1 MTATKDRFIETTSE
15 LLEVQG
21 YHATGLKEI
30 VEKSGAPRGSLY
42 YHFPDG
48 KEELA
53 AKAIRQS
60 GEAYA
65 RSIAKNLKEG
75 RPIAEAVHDF
85 VLNIADRVEASGF
98 RSGGPLTAIA
108 METATTNQRLNK
120 ACRNAFNQIREA
132 IKKKLVKDGIDTQQ
146 AERLSQFITASV
158 EGAIILSRTHHSGD
172 PLRLVASQLRF
183 FLKAF
188 QEENAESTFQRRE
201 P

>member
-1 MTATKDRFIETTSE
+1 MAATKDRFIETTCE
-15 LLEVQG
+15 LLEAQG

-30 VEKSGAPRGSLY
+30 VEESGAPRGSLY

-53 AKAIRQS
+53 AKAVRRS

-65 RSIAKNLKEG
+65 RSIAKNLKED
-75 RPIAEAVHDF
+75 RPISEGVHDF
-85 VLNIADRVEASGF
+85 VLNIADRVEASGY

-108 METATTNQRLNK
+108 METATTNQRLNN
-120 ACRNAFNQIREA
+120 ACRNAFIQIRDA
-132 IKKKLVKDGIDTQQ
+132 FSDKLVKGGIDKKQ
-146 AERLSQFITASV
+146 AEELAQFITASV

-172 PLRLVASQLRF
+172 PLRLVAAQLRF
-183 FLKAF
+183 FLK
-188 QEENAESTFQRRE
+188 TFQRRK